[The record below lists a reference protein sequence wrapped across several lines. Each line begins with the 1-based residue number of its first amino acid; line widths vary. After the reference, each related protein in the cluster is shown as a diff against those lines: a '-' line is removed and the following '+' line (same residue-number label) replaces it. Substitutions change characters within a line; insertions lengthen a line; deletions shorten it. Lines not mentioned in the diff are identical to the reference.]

1 VLQDPD
7 WPQYAAKMLQLQKK
21 QEEVDHAGVPD
32 VAALLRAA
40 RELPHLQLQGDAQ
53 DLRHEL
59 CSSPA
64 APAAAQAGA
73 APAPT
78 HQVPLVS
85 GLVLA
90 DGRVVSLPPAMQ
102 QQLLQQLA
110 IMAGDPVTSAAS
122 AGTAGPPELQV
133 LAGSS
138 GGSGGSSS
146 SITTIPGRA
155 RAQQQDKAQPA
166 ASSRGPLQLPS
177 CSTATHSMA
186 AEAACAAASTSGRGR
201 GLRGENMRHKRC
213 SGQYRETMYGL
224 NGGAS
229 WADKPCPCA
238 QRRAAR
244 PQDRNACAQDVST
257 YGPLVQAV
265 QYAMREHGMS
275 EEEAL
280 DRLDSMQAD
289 LGLTVQADSGGA
301 EGGAQPALAGA
312 PVGPRAQRSQPQ

>member
-1 VLQDPD
+1 
-7 WPQYAAKMLQLQKK
+7 MLQLQKK

-213 SGQYRETMYGL
+213 SGQYRETMSVWPQR
-224 NGGAS
+224 GGQLGGQALS
-229 WADKPCPCA
+229 LRLA
-238 QRRAAR
+238 QGGTATGPQRVRPGRQHVRAAGAGR
-244 PQDRNACAQDVST
+244 
-257 YGPLVQAV
+257 AV
-265 QYAMREHGMS
+265 CH
-275 EEEAL
+275 
-280 DRLDSMQAD
+280 
-289 LGLTVQADSGGA
+289 
-301 EGGAQPALAGA
+301 AGA
-312 PVGPRAQRSQPQ
+312 RHVRGGSTGPA